1 MFVYYF
7 GNLFNGQ
14 ACLENL
20 FEIMGVMLKRYSESL
35 RKNLREVLLELWEKK
50 KEEKAFQ
57 SDVKQVLDLVINS
70 LYSNREIFLR
80 ELISNAADATDKL
93 RFLALSN
100 EDLYE
105 GQSDEV

>member
-1 MFVYYF
+1 
-7 GNLFNGQ
+7 
-14 ACLENL
+14 
-20 FEIMGVMLKRYSESL
+20 MG
-35 RKNLREVLLELWEKK
+35 KK

-93 RFLALSN
+93 RFLALSYKEESESMLN
-100 EDLYE
+100 A
-105 GQSDEV
+105 S